1 MLLPRDYSYASD
13 RGKLLVGWVRTHVL
27 PAAADYIDGD
37 DRIILDWFSQQ
48 LLYDADGSGPI
59 DAVHFADLPG
69 GSVPNAID
77 FFVI

>member
-48 LLYDADGSGPI
+48 LLYDADGSG
-59 DAVHFADLPG
+59 
-69 GSVPNAID
+69 
-77 FFVI
+77 